1 MLGFTIDVLIAIYGD
16 EYGEIYLFE
25 WIVQRYFSS
34 FLCGAYPVKQAVDSR
49 IDSRHI
55 SIMRNRFGLT
65 LLLTI
70 ALTTACR
77 ESGHDPGR
85 TLYEHQLLQRRQ
97 LLHLTDSLF
106 DDVFAHPLEVER
118 GIGDLYR
125 SAEGAQ
131 LRALSEDQAFN
142 AEITYLRRA
151 LAFAL
156 RLRKLENQL
165 AKTTYD
171 RFQTM
176 IFLPKGSYGPQD
188 ESPATDPTVL
198 VHELETLRADAEDFL
213 TKEVISYKYRNPKKE
228 ATIRERIDSKG
239 IKFLENALSSYSS
252 FTGRESE
259 LEGTSWQQQAY
270 QRRDNPDDYDRAL
283 YTPQGVFAG
292 KISFGKDHKLYLDS
306 LQLPTS
312 YYSFPYGY
320 SPAEIFKDFEGRG
333 RGQDNSIFA
342 VKEGPFE
349 AEGMRYYFGQ
359 KYLTLVLPTRP
370 SSFPRSKRY
379 TIAITMEYQRGRFT
393 SSPKT
398 LLPRYERGPNSA
410 GVESDLDPWFFYSIF
425 DRSKHWGTIR
435 VRNAAPSYVWAGPV
449 SFVPST
455 QP

>member
-1 MLGFTIDVLIAIYGD
+1 
-16 EYGEIYLFE
+16 
-25 WIVQRYFSS
+25 
-34 FLCGAYPVKQAVDSR
+34 
-49 IDSRHI
+49 
-55 SIMRNRFGLT
+55 MRNRFGLT

-106 DDVFAHPLEVER
+106 DDVFVHPLEVER

-176 IFLPKGSYGPQD
+176 ISLPKGNYGSQD

-213 TKEVISYKYRNPKKE
+213 TKEVTSYKYRNPKKD
-228 ATIRERIDSKG
+228 APIRERIDSKG
-239 IKFLENALSSYSS
+239 I
-252 FTGRESE
+252 
-259 LEGTSWQQQAY
+259 
-270 QRRDNPDDYDRAL
+270 
-283 YTPQGVFAG
+283 
-292 KISFGKDHKLYLDS
+292 
-306 LQLPTS
+306 
-312 YYSFPYGY
+312 
-320 SPAEIFKDFEGRG
+320 
-333 RGQDNSIFA
+333 
-342 VKEGPFE
+342 
-349 AEGMRYYFGQ
+349 
-359 KYLTLVLPTRP
+359 
-370 SSFPRSKRY
+370 
-379 TIAITMEYQRGRFT
+379 
-393 SSPKT
+393 
-398 LLPRYERGPNSA
+398 
-410 GVESDLDPWFFYSIF
+410 
-425 DRSKHWGTIR
+425 
-435 VRNAAPSYVWAGPV
+435 
-449 SFVPST
+449 
-455 QP
+455 